1 MLKKLTS
8 RKLWCAVISSAMAIA
23 ALFFAPEV
31 VENIEHLLVA
41 LSPILA
47 YILGQSAVDC
57 ASNKKETISAQNN
70 ATQNNADTP
79 CGFMG
84 EGWKD

>member
-1 MLKKLTS
+1 MKKLGS
-8 RKLWCAVISSAMAIA
+8 RKLWCAVASTALAVG

-31 VENIEHLLVA
+31 MENIEQFLVA

-57 ASNKKETISAQNN
+57 CTALKDRNSGKE
-70 ATQNNADTP
+70 
-79 CGFMG
+79 G
-84 EGWKD
+84 K